1 MVNPKDWIALSMLPG
16 IGPAKLSRLFHEAWT
31 PQRLLANSP
40 NTPFT
45 LLPDSLAQLD
55 AFVNERGS
63 LWDRYC
69 KVESSLEAHQARV
82 LTPDSS
88 DYPPLLR
95 AAPDHPI
102 LLFVKGNIE
111 ALHLP
116 MIAMVGSRHASSGGL
131 RHAYTFAKALSESG
145 FIISS
150 GLALGIDGEAHRAAV
165 ELKVPTVAVMG
176 TGIDRVYPVRH
187 RGLAQA
193 ILDNQGTL
201 VSELLPGAP
210 PLAPHFPRRNRIIS
224 GLSTGVLVVEAA
236 VKSGSLITARQA
248 LQQGREVFALP
259 GSIDHPGSRGCHALI
274 RQGATL
280 VESMDH
286 MIEELQGF
294 LGGYRAFVDTAQ
306 RKANNPPNSLQK
318 SGVQH
323 PSASTMQQASLI
335 EVDLSELDAHQQRI
349 LSSVDY
355 SQTFVEDICMNL
367 GLQHGE
373 LSGVLVELELY
384 GWVESVAGGYRRIR

>member
-1 MVNPKDWIALSMLPG
+1 MHVADPKDWIGLSLLSG
-16 IGPAKLSRLFHEAWT
+16 IGPAKLSRLFYNDWT
-31 PQRLLANSP
+31 PQRLLAQTDHSP
-40 NTPFT
+40 FAISNENRTQLIDFVDQSGALWEQCCEVEASLT
-45 LLPDSLAQLD
+45 SLNARLLMPDSD
-55 AFVNERGS
+55 
-63 LWDRYC
+63 
-69 KVESSLEAHQARV
+69 
-82 LTPDSS
+82 

-102 LLFVKGNIE
+102 LLFVKGNVE

-116 MIAMVGSRHASSGGL
+116 MIALVGSRHASAGGL
-131 RHAYTFAKALSESG
+131 RHAYQFSKALTEAG
-145 FIISS
+145 FVVSS
-150 GLALGIDGEAHRAAV
+150 GLALGIDGEAHKAAV
-165 ELKVPTVAVMG
+165 ELQKPTIAVMG
-176 TGIDRVYPVRH
+176 TGIDKVYPARH
-187 RGLAQA
+187 KGLAEA
-193 ILDNQGTL
+193 ILASDGAL

-286 MIEELQGF
+286 MVDELSGF

-306 RKANNPPNSLQK
+306 QK
-318 SGVQH
+318 TTQKRV
-323 PSASTMQQASLI
+323 SAIPTMEQAPLL
-335 EVDLSELDAHQQRI
+335 EADLSELDASQQRVLQGI
-349 LSSVDY
+349 DY
-355 SQTFVEDICMNL
+355 SHTFVEDICLNL
-367 GLQHGE
+367 SLAHDQ
-373 LSGVLVELELY
+373 LSTVLVELELF
-384 GWVESVAGGYRRIR
+384 GWIESVAGGYRRIR

>member
-1 MVNPKDWIALSMLPG
+1 VADPKDWIGLSLLSG
-16 IGPAKLSRLFHEAWT
+16 IGPAKLSRLFYNDWT
-31 PQRLLANSP
+31 PQRLLAQTDHSP
-40 NTPFT
+40 FSISSKNRTQLIDFVDQRGALWEQCCEVEASLT
-45 LLPDSLAQLD
+45 SLNARLLMPDSD
-55 AFVNERGS
+55 
-63 LWDRYC
+63 
-69 KVESSLEAHQARV
+69 
-82 LTPDSS
+82 

-102 LLFVKGNIE
+102 LLFVKGNVE

-116 MIAMVGSRHASSGGL
+116 MIALVGSRHASAGGL
-131 RHAYTFAKALSESG
+131 RHAYQFSKALTEAG
-145 FIISS
+145 FVVSS
-150 GLALGIDGEAHRAAV
+150 GLALGIDGEAHKAAV
-165 ELKVPTVAVMG
+165 ELQKPTIAVMG
-176 TGIDRVYPVRH
+176 TGIDKVYPARH
-187 RGLAQA
+187 KGLAEA
-193 ILDNQGTL
+193 ILASDGAL

-286 MIEELQGF
+286 MVDELRGF

-306 RKANNPPNSLQK
+306 QK
-318 SGVQH
+318 TIQKRV
-323 PSASTMQQASLI
+323 SAIPTMEQAPLL
-335 EVDLSELDAHQQRI
+335 EADLSELDASQQRVLQGI
-349 LSSVDY
+349 DY
-355 SQTFVEDICMNL
+355 SHTFVEDICLNL
-367 GLQHGE
+367 SLAHDQ
-373 LSGVLVELELY
+373 LSTVLVELELF
-384 GWVESVAGGYRRIR
+384 GWIESVAGGYRRIR